1 MSNLALIRP
10 RQIVFR
16 TSQNTDWLD
25 GLPIIN
31 QPAGGGVVALLG
43 NVGNGAL
50 TLASVAV
57 GTRMGPHVA
66 AITAVAGG
74 LAQFTVTDPLGVVTA
89 QGVVGSA
96 LYAGGLTFT
105 LAQGTTPFAVS
116 DSFAV
121 SVLPGP
127 LDITGLRFDL
137 DARASKGAAT
147 QVLVASSAPAD
158 GSAATIVAGTTAGTT
173 AMRVLKATMARCP
186 VGEYPFDILATDP
199 VTGLTVTAFYGV
211 IKHAAVA
218 SLQD

>member
-10 RQIVFR
+10 RRIVFR

-25 GLPIIN
+25 GLPILGLAS
-31 QPAGGGVVALLG
+31 QGGVTAIPG
-43 NVGNGAL
+43 NVGNGSLA
-50 TLASVAV
+50 LASVSV
-57 GTRMGPHVA
+57 GTRLGPHVA
-66 AITAVAGG
+66 QVTSVIGG
-74 LAQFTVTDPLGVVTA
+74 LARFTVTDPLGVVTA

-105 LAQGTTPFAVS
+105 LAPGATPYAVG
-116 DSFAV
+116 DAFAV

-127 LDITGLRFDL
+127 LDISGLRFDL

-147 QVLVASSAPAD
+147 RTLTASSAPAD
-158 GSAATIVAGTTAGTT
+158 GSAATIVAGTSDGTL

-186 VGEYPFDILATDP
+186 VGEYPFDLLATDLA
-199 VTGLTVTAFYGV
+199 TGLTVTAFYGL
-211 IKHAAVA
+211 IRHAAVA